1 MRSTIALSLLIL
13 AIPALGNPPVPGVPG
28 NPPEP
33 APAAPPAAPPGL
45 PGLVPPAPGE
55 PGNPEPVDP
64 VPGDAPVAAPNGPN
78 PNLQTELNFANL
90 DGQSIAELYHQ
101 YTGKKVLVSQ
111 EAATGEVSFIVPGQL
126 TYSEAAKIIEKRLVM
141 EGFSLIPD
149 DDDPSFVKLVLS
161 GSQGSGDKASGP
173 PVGDTIADLE
183 SKVSADG
190 FVTYVMALQYLKP
203 DDVRRI
209 PSPPSR

>member
-1 MRSTIALSLLIL
+1 M
-13 AIPALGNPPVPGVPG
+13 
-28 NPPEP
+28 
-33 APAAPPAAPPGL
+33 
-45 PGLVPPAPGE
+45 
-55 PGNPEPVDP
+55 
-64 VPGDAPVAAPNGPN
+64 AAPNVPN
-78 PNLQTELNFANL
+78 PNLETELNFANL

-126 TYSEAAKIIEKRLVM
+126 TYAEAAKIIEKRLVM

-173 PVGDTIADLE
+173 PP
-183 SKVSADG
+183 SK
-190 FVTYVMALQYLKP
+190 
-203 DDVRRI
+203 
-209 PSPPSR
+209 